1 MDQALQEVGSMSTAT
16 TGAKRARAQQAVPAL
31 EAGDH
36 LDQPTFHARYTTM
49 PEEVKA
55 ELIGGVV
62 FMPSP
67 VRRDHGKYHVKV
79 LSWLDQYADSTPGTE
94 VLDNTTHILGKNSE
108 PQPDACLRILEGQ
121 SKETADGYIQG
132 ASELIAEVASSTVSY
147 DLHSKKADY
156 ERFGVREYVVFLLD
170 ERRVIWFVR
179 NDQALVETTSDANVV
194 FRSSLFPG
202 LWLDAGA
209 FFRGEFK
216 RVREILNQGL
226 SSSEHAK
233 FIASMKKS

>member
-1 MDQALQEVGSMSTAT
+1 MSTAT
-16 TGAKRARAQQAVPAL
+16 TGAKRPRAQQAVPPL

-36 LDQPTFHARYTTM
+36 LDQPTFHARYTAM
-49 PEEVKA
+49 PQGLKA

-121 SKETADGYIQG
+121 SRETADGYIQG
-132 ASELIAEVASSTVSY
+132 APELIAEVASSTVSY

-156 ERFGVREYVVFLLD
+156 ERFGVREYVVLLLN
-170 ERRVIWFVR
+170 EKRAIWFVR
-179 NDQALVETTSDANVV
+179 KDDAFVEAGADANGV
-194 FRSSLFPG
+194 FRASSFPG
-202 LWLDAGA
+202 LWLDPGA

-216 RVREILNQGL
+216 RVREVLDQGL
-226 SSSEHAK
+226 SSPEHAE
-233 FIASMKKS
+233 FIASIKKS